1 LTGLLK
7 YLLDIDN
14 KILLWVNAH
23 NNPFWDEIMLA
34 FSERF
39 FWVPFYTMLVLLIIY
54 KFRKRSILIL
64 ITITLMI
71 IATDQFSSHLLKPLV
86 GRLRPCYDESLMH
99 LLHMIKDCGGRY
111 GFISSHASNSFG
123 AAMILWMLFRKQFK
137 YFWLMFVWAAVVSYS
152 RIYLGV
158 HFPSDIIGG
167 MFCGLIFGYLFFQ
180 LYSSAEKKVFNK
192 NI

>member
-1 LTGLLK
+1 LLK
-7 YLLDIDN
+7 FLLDIDN
-14 KILLWVNAH
+14 RLLLWANSH
-23 NNPFWDEIMLA
+23 NNPFLDEIMLA

-39 FWVPFYTMLVLLIIY
+39 FWVPFYAILVLLIIY
-54 KFRKRSILIL
+54 KYRKRSLLIL

-86 GRLRPCYDESLMH
+86 GRLRPCYNESVMH
-99 LLHMIKDCGGRY
+99 LLHMIKDCGGRF

-123 AAMILWMLFRKQFK
+123 AAMMLWLLFRNQYK

-158 HFPSDIIGG
+158 HFPSDIAAG
-167 MFCGLIFGYLFFQ
+167 MLCGLSFGYIFYT
-180 LYSSAEKKVFNK
+180 LYRLTEKKVFSNSL
-192 NI
+192 

>member
-1 LTGLLK
+1 LLK
-7 YLLDIDN
+7 YLLNIDN
-14 KILLWVNAH
+14 KILLWVNDH
-23 NNPFWDEIMLA
+23 NSPFWDEIMLA

-39 FWVPFYTMLVLLIIY
+39 FWVPFYAMLVLLIIY
-54 KFRKRSILIL
+54 KFKKRSLLIL

-71 IATDQFSSHLLKPLV
+71 IATDQFSSLLLKPLV
-86 GRLRPCYDESLMH
+86 GRLRPCYNESLAH

-123 AAMILWMLFRKQFK
+123 AAMMLWMLFRKQFND
-137 YFWLMFVWAAVVSYS
+137 FWLIFVWAAVVSYS

-167 MFCGLIFGYLFFQ
+167 MFCGLIFGYLFFR
-180 LYSSAEKKVFNK
+180 LYRFAEKKIFNEGL
-192 NI
+192 